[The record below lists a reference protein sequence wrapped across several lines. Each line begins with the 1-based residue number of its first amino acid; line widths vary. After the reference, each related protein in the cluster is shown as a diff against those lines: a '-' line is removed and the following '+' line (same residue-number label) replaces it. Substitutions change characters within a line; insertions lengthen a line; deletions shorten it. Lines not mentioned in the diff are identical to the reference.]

1 MKVYNGQGESV
12 DITAQVD
19 TFDIPIITG
28 VCPHVYITCNTD
40 LPDLGS
46 SNVKGTITFMDGKT
60 KFSLY
65 AKMKAQ
71 GDQSLSYD
79 QKQINAT
86 LYKDAGCT
94 VKQKVR
100 FNDWMSLS
108 KFHIKSHPQ
117 DTLQS
122 KNAVVASMLQKLMG
136 TRLPNGAWGFIKA
149 FPVIVHWNDY
159 TAGCYCWT
167 TPQDGKIFNFS
178 DFAELD
184 CTNLAYRF
192 SGEYRG
198 DEDENAD
205 MIAAKDAIFAIV
217 NDTENLTKS
226 IIEEHFDVTSI
237 LQMICAVE
245 WFAMADC
252 VPDNSL
258 MVTWDGEKWY
268 TLPYDF
274 DWSLRADNRKLIN
287 DTANY
292 LPITFLRKCELLY
305 STEIKA
311 VYANMRKNGMDVD
324 NAMHNLTE
332 FLRHWN
338 YQDRLDEFERWQDL
352 PSHVAEDLS
361 AVRTAVTNRCAYV
374 DSIYEYTE

>member
-1 MKVYNGQGESV
+1 
-12 DITAQVD
+12 
-19 TFDIPIITG
+19 
-28 VCPHVYITCNTD
+28 
-40 LPDLGS
+40 
-46 SNVKGTITFMDGKT
+46 
-60 KFSLY
+60 
-65 AKMKAQ
+65 
-71 GDQSLSYD
+71 
-79 QKQINAT
+79 
-86 LYKDAGCT
+86 
-94 VKQKVR
+94 
-100 FNDWMSLS
+100 
-108 KFHIKSHPQ
+108 
-117 DTLQS
+117 
-122 KNAVVASMLQKLMG
+122 MG

-159 TAGCYCWT
+159 VAGCYCWT
-167 TPQDGKIFNFS
+167 TPQDGKIYNFS

-245 WFAMADC
+245 WFTLSDC

-258 MVTWDGEKWY
+258 MVTWDGSKWY

-274 DWSLRADNRKLIN
+274 DWSLQLNRIETKIVN

-305 STEIKA
+305 ADEIKS

-324 NAMHNLTE
+324 NAINSLTD
-332 FLRHWN
+332 FVRHWN
-338 YQDRLDEFERWQDL
+338 YQDRLDEFERWTDTGAY
-352 PSHVAEDLS
+352 VAEDLG
-361 AVRTAVTNRCAYV
+361 AIRNAVTRRCAFV
-374 DSIYEYTE
+374 DNLYEYTE

>member
-1 MKVYNGQGESV
+1 
-12 DITAQVD
+12 
-19 TFDIPIITG
+19 
-28 VCPHVYITCNTD
+28 
-40 LPDLGS
+40 
-46 SNVKGTITFMDGKT
+46 
-60 KFSLY
+60 
-65 AKMKAQ
+65 
-71 GDQSLSYD
+71 
-79 QKQINAT
+79 
-86 LYKDAGCT
+86 
-94 VKQKVR
+94 
-100 FNDWMSLS
+100 
-108 KFHIKSHPQ
+108 
-117 DTLQS
+117 
-122 KNAVVASMLQKLMG
+122 
-136 TRLPNGAWGFIKA
+136 
-149 FPVIVHWNDY
+149 
-159 TAGCYCWT
+159 
-167 TPQDGKIFNFS
+167 
-178 DFAELD
+178 
-184 CTNLAYRF
+184 
-192 SGEYRG
+192 
-198 DEDENAD
+198 
-205 MIAAKDAIFAIV
+205 MIAVKDAIFAIV

-305 STEIKA
+305 STEIKS